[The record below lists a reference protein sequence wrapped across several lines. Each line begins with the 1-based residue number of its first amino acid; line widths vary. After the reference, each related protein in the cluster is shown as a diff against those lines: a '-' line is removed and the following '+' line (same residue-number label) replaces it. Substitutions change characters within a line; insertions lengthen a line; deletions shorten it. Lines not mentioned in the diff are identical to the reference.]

1 MLENFKSNKNK
12 FKLVRFS
19 KQEIN
24 KIMEIYSIKIAI
36 GEWKDYSIFFSKNCA
51 IFNIHKSFSRSPE
64 FKILKYYQNR
74 EKYTLS
80 NKHQILA
87 KSTSLNKLLTL
98 LKKPNLRLIK

>member
-1 MLENFKSNKNK
+1 MRILKLKTKKRKLIRFEK
-12 FKLVRFS
+12 F
-19 KQEIN
+19 EIN
-24 KIMEIYSIKIAI
+24 KIMEIYSEKISS
-36 GEWKDYSIFFSKNCA
+36 GEWKDYSIFFSKHCA

-87 KSTSLNKLLTL
+87 KSTSLNKLLKL
-98 LKKPNLRLIK
+98 LKKPNLILIK